1 MSRDCEFTHLPV
13 LFGECMDLLSIRPD
27 GVYVDCTAGGGGHS
41 RGILERLGEGGRLLS
56 IDKDPSA
63 VRQTGRVLG
72 AVDTRASHHV
82 LQLDFSRLDDAM
94 DRFEINRADGILAD
108 LGVSSPQLDSPERG
122 FGYSQDGPLDMRM
135 NPGAALSARDVVNG
149 YPQDALARILRDYG
163 EERFAGRIAA
173 AICRRRADKPYE
185 TTAELAAT
193 VASAMPARSRN
204 EAQHPA
210 RRTFQAVR
218 IEVNGELDAL
228 KQLLAAA
235 VGRLADHGRLCI
247 ISFHSLEDRLVKDA
261 FRSWE
266 NPCTC
271 PREFPRCICGAV
283 PLGKIVTRRPVTAGT
298 GEEEA
303 NPRSRS
309 AKLRVFE
316 RTIS

>member
-1 MSRDCEFTHLPV
+1 
-13 LFGECMDLLSIRPD
+13 MDLLSIRPD

-135 NPGAALSARDVVNG
+135 NPGTALSARDVVNG

-173 AICRRRADKPYE
+173 A
-185 TTAELAAT
+185 
-193 VASAMPARSRN
+193 
-204 EAQHPA
+204 
-210 RRTFQAVR
+210 
-218 IEVNGELDAL
+218 
-228 KQLLAAA
+228 
-235 VGRLADHGRLCI
+235 
-247 ISFHSLEDRLVKDA
+247 
-261 FRSWE
+261 
-266 NPCTC
+266 
-271 PREFPRCICGAV
+271 
-283 PLGKIVTRRPVTAGT
+283 
-298 GEEEA
+298 
-303 NPRSRS
+303 
-309 AKLRVFE
+309 
-316 RTIS
+316 